1 MRSNIRLSYVA
12 DEFAEMFAKGDVSRA
27 VATTL
32 QCTEVE
38 ALAALLRA
46 AGRSHAAD
54 YWIEDHALEDDCGDM
69 HHTCNECLA
78 ENEEKFGP
86 KPAEPQAENRTV
98 ATKSRQIWGRWIE
111 GIRNR

>member
-1 MRSNIRLSYVA
+1 MRSNIRLNYVA

-38 ALAALLRA
+38 ALAELLRA
-46 AGRSHAAD
+46 AGRSNAAD
-54 YWIEDHALEDDCGDM
+54 YWIEDHALDDDCGDM
-69 HHTCNECLA
+69 HHTCNDCLT
-78 ENEEKFGP
+78 ENEETLDP
-86 KPAEPQAENRTV
+86 KPAEPHAENHTV
-98 ATKSRQIWGRWIE
+98 ATKSRQRWARWID